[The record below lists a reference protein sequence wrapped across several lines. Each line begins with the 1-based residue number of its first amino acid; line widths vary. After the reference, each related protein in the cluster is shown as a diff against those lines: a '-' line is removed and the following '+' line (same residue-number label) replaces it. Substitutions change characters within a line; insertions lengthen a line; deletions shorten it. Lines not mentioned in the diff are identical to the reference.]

1 MPAVL
6 RRPDPFTDLGELR
19 DRALEAWLNSS
30 DRTWTPAIDVERDKS
45 NLNPPRGHAGRRGVE
60 RKDIKST
67 VEDGILQISG
77 EHEEQKDE
85 ENGNY
90 PRRERRSGVFYR
102 SMALPAGADASKIKA
117 KTKNGAL
124 EVTIPLAAL
133 PKREPIKIT
142 PTAG

>member
-6 RRPDPFTDLGELR
+6 RRPDPFADLGELR

-30 DRTWTPAIDVERDKS
+30 DRTWTPAIDVERDKN
-45 NLNPPRGHAGRRGVE
+45 NLILRADMPGVE
-60 RKDIKST
+60 RKGIKIT
-67 VEDGILQISG
+67 VEDGILQISW

-90 PRRERRSGVFYR
+90 LRRERRSGVFYR